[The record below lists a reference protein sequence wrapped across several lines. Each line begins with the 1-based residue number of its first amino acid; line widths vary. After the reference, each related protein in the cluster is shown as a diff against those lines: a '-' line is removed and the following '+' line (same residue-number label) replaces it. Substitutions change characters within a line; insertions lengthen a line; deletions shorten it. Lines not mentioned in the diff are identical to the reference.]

1 MPDDY
6 LRRLLEIPVI
16 DILKNVYGIETRQ
29 KGDRYYCKI
38 RPERTG
44 SCVIYA
50 DKNDWYD
57 YGAGVGGDSITLVE
71 SMENCDRKTAIKKLS
86 EYYGVTRERRKD
98 TKTLMDFEWVSLG
111 IWPDSVSKNLDIN
124 LFVDGERPS
133 KNADINLNI
142 NDSLQIQAFAQRYYG
157 WHINDLRKTDSV
169 TYHNILKKKVLMPL
183 FNEKE
188 QYFCDLVSTYKLAK
202 AIGGQSFAISV
213 VSSDDELIEFGN
225 EIKKKCELLRRAI
238 DDVSLL
244 KSPIFNLSPGKDI
257 KGILDGSI
265 TFEMSRLHYFDIC
278 RLASLNHQK
287 VYSIQVQYDDFIH
300 HFVKENSNLH
310 KIQHS
315 VFYKQDSCYV
325 CVLESSLSKIKEIF
339 GEQIMNI
346 QQKNVDFTLK
356 NRSKSSY
363 KIEEKPF

>member
-6 LRRLLEIPVI
+6 LQRLLEIPVI

-29 KGDRYYCKI
+29 QGNRYYCKI

-71 SMENCDRKTAIKKLS
+71 SMENCDRKTAMKKLS
-86 EYYGVTRERRKD
+86 EYYGITRERRKD
-98 TKTLMDFEWVSLG
+98 TKTLIDFEWVSLG
-111 IWPDSVSKNLDIN
+111 ISPDVVSKNMDIN
-124 LFVDGERPS
+124 IISDNERPLS
-133 KNADINLNI
+133 SADINLNI
-142 NDSLQIQAFAQRYYG
+142 NNPQQIEAFMQRYQV
-157 WHINDLRKTDSV
+157 HINEFRKSDPI
-169 TYHNILKKKVLMPL
+169 TYHQILKKKVLMPL

-188 QYFCDLVSTYKLAK
+188 QYFCNLVSAYRLAK
-202 AIGGQSFAISV
+202 EVGGQSFAISV
-213 VSSDDELIEFGN
+213 VSSDDELVELGN
-225 EIKKKCELLRRAI
+225 NINKKCELLRRAI

-244 KSPIFNLSPGKDI
+244 KSPIFNLSPDKDI

-278 RLASLNHQK
+278 RQASLNHQK
-287 VYSIQVQYDDFIH
+287 VYSVQVKYDDFLN
-300 HFVKENSNLH
+300 HFNKENSNLH
-310 KIQHS
+310 KVQHS
-315 VFYKQDSCYV
+315 VFYKQDICYV
-325 CVLESSLSKIKEIF
+325 CILESSLSKIKEIF

-346 QQKNVDFTLK
+346 KQKSVDFTLK